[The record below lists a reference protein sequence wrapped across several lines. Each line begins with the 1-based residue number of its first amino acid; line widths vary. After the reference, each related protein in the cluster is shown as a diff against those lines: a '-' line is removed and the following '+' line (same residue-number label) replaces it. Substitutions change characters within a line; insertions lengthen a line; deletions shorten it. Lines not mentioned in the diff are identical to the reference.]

1 MDAIGVR
8 FDNLK
13 NILIQGSKIVPV
25 VRKWGHSWML
35 LNQLEES
42 MA

>member
-1 MDAIGVR
+1 MDAIEVR

-25 VRKWGHSWML
+25 IRK
-35 LNQLEES
+35 
-42 MA
+42 

>member
-1 MDAIGVR
+1 MDAIGVQ

-25 VRKWGHSWML
+25 IRK
-35 LNQLEES
+35 
-42 MA
+42 